1 VLWSANSEGPIPS
14 KKASARLRVAPGEFL
29 RLDNQ
34 LCFPLY
40 AASRLVVQAYAP
52 LLETLGLTYP
62 QYLVLM
68 ILWEH
73 DGVTV
78 REIGER
84 LYLDSGTLTPL
95 LKRLCAAGLITRVRS
110 AGDERAVENW
120 LTRAGRALKDRA
132 ARVPTE
138 MLCRLGMEG
147 PDVVQL
153 RATLKELLARLA
165 HVVESGQ
172 VAPGE

>member
-1 VLWSANSEGPIPS
+1 MVGAGEGPIPS
-14 KKASARLRVAPGEFL
+14 KKATARPRATADEFL

-52 LLETLGLTYP
+52 LLEELGLTYP

-73 DGVTV
+73 DGATV

-95 LKRLCAAGLITRVRS
+95 LKRLCAAGLVTRVRS

-120 LTRAGRALKDRA
+120 LTRAGRSLKDRA
-132 ARVPTE
+132 VKVPEE

-147 PDVVQL
+147 AEFVQL
-153 RATLKELLARLA
+153 RLTLKELLVRLA
-165 HVVESGQ
+165 QMVSPSPQ
-172 VAPGE
+172 VASGE